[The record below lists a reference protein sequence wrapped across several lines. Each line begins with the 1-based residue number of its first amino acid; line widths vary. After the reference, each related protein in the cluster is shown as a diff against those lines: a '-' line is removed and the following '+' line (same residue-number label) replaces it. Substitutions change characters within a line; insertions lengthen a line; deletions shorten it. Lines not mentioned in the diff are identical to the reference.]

1 MKKTL
6 LITGALLV
14 GLGIGYGQA
23 KPVNAIVAAHP
34 VAAHPVTAHPAV
46 LYMLKLRMLL
56 QRTRRPIM
64 LRNTRQRM
72 KLIQKFRLL
81 HTLQIQPSIIKIN
94 MLKATTTGTETA
106 NWIRKQN
113 HISTGS
119 HLRRYQ
125 ALTTKAMFMATKKEE
140 SR

>member
-46 LYMLKLRMLL
+46 HAEA
-56 QRTRRPIM
+56 T
-64 LRNTRQRM
+64 
-72 KLIQKFRLL
+72 
-81 HTLQIQPSIIKIN
+81 H
-94 MLKATTTGTETA
+94 ATTTHTTADHATEHAADNETHSNVPVTVHSTNSTKHHKSQYA
-106 NWIRKQN
+106 EGYDDGYKKGEIDKKNKSYKHRKLSAKVSSSYYKGYV
-113 HISTGS
+113 HG
-119 HLRRYQ
+119 Y
-125 ALTTKAMFMATKKEE
+125 KEG
-140 SR
+140 RK

>member
-46 LYMLKLRMLL
+46 
-56 QRTRRPIM
+56 
-64 LRNTRQRM
+64 
-72 KLIQKFRLL
+72 
-81 HTLQIQPSIIKIN
+81 HAE
-94 MLKATTTGTETA
+94 ATHAREPHFTVQDDMG
-106 NWIRKQN
+106 
-113 HISTGS
+113 
-119 HLRRYQ
+119 
-125 ALTTKAMFMATKKEE
+125 
-140 SR
+140 